1 MTLYVSNVTGDAKN
15 TLYPNKVIVNSK
27 DDLLEAVKKDHV
39 CAEYVGNRRSI
50 KNFISSDTIV
60 MDCDNDDSDDP
71 EDWITPEA
79 LAEEFEDVPY
89 AVTFSRH
96 HMIPKDGKA
105 ARPKFHVYFMIA

>member
-27 DDLLEAVKKDHV
+27 DDLLHAVKKDHV

-71 EDWITPEA
+71 EDAKRGGGRVRAIPHIA
-79 LAEEFEDVPY
+79 PAEEVGVKELEDEIER
-89 AVTFSRH
+89 ALR
-96 HMIPKDGKA
+96 K
-105 ARPKFHVYFMIA
+105 